1 MSAEDRVWRHD
12 GRELYQGFA
21 AECLSFDRQEPPLAI
36 GQKDSFLAKLLEK
49 SLNLG
54 VLKFDDLLL
63 PLVDPGRQRDKH
75 HLPGLQDEAHD
86 LLAGEIGNL
95 HHAARIAKRQDGKSA
110 ESEKSIT
117 P

>member
-1 MSAEDRVWRHD
+1 MLAEDRVWRHD
-12 GRELYQGFA
+12 GRELHQGFA
-21 AECLSFDRQEPPLAI
+21 AECFSLDRQEPPLVI
-36 GQKDSFLAKLLEK
+36 GQKDPFLAKLLEE

-54 VLKFDDLLL
+54 VLKLDDPLL

-75 HLPGLQDEAHD
+75 HLPRMQDEAHD

-110 ESEKSIT
+110 ESENSIT

>member
-1 MSAEDRVWRHD
+1 MIESSVPVFAEHD
-12 GRELYQGFA
+12 AGLHA
-21 AECLSFDRQEPPLAI
+21 VAI
-36 GQKDSFLAKLLEK
+36 GPAKAWPLWLGKRLLEE
-49 SLNLG
+49 SRNLG
-54 VLKFDDLLL
+54 VLKLDDLLL

-110 ESEKSIT
+110 ESENSIT
-117 P
+117 S